1 MKIPLIDLRPT
12 MDDLREEVLEA
23 ITKVVDSNI
32 FIMGPEIS
40 SFEKEISEYCRTSDA
55 VGVSSGTDAL
65 LLSLMVLNIG
75 PGDFVLTSNFSFF
88 ATAGVISR
96 LNATPI
102 FVDIDSK
109 TFNMDSTKLQMV
121 LNEMDKK
128 KLNRVKAIIPVH
140 LYGQCANMEEIMRI
154 SKEFKIPVIEDGA
167 QSIGAECFING
178 KKKKAGNIG
187 DFGCFSF
194 FPTKNLGGIGDGG
207 IITVNDSQISDLLRL
222 KRVHGGERKYYH
234 RLIGGNF
241 RLDPIQAAVL
251 RVKLPHL
258 DKWHIQ
264 RRNNAEHY
272 NKLFKDVGLSDF
284 VRIPFIAHSK
294 VLQNFHIFNQYVIK
308 VEYRDKLKSF
318 LLENEIF
325 TEIYYPVPLHLQ
337 ECFLNLGGKK
347 GDFPESESVAKEVL
361 ALPIYPGS
369 TNEMRQ
375 IVVEKIAKFYN
386 R

>member
-12 MDDLREEVLEA
+12 MDDLREEILEA

-32 FIMGPEIS
+32 FILGPEIN
-40 SFEKEISEYCRTSDA
+40 SFEREISKYCGTSDA

-65 LLSLMVLNIG
+65 LLSLMVLNVG
-75 PGDFVLTSNFSFF
+75 PGDLVLTSNFSFF

-96 LNATPI
+96 LNAKPI
-102 FVDIDSK
+102 FVDIEPK
-109 TFNMDSTKLQMV
+109 TFNMDANYLKKI

-128 KLNRVKAIIPVH
+128 KLKRVKAIIPVH
-140 LYGQCANMEEIMRI
+140 LYGQCANMEEIMQI
-154 SKEFKIPVIEDGA
+154 SKEFKIPVIEDGS

-194 FPTKNLGGIGDGG
+194 FPTKNLGGVGDGG
-207 IITVNDSQISDLLRL
+207 MVTVNDPQISDLLRL
-222 KRVHGGERKYYH
+222 KRVHGGERKYFH

-241 RLDPIQAAVL
+241 RLDPLQAAVL
-251 RVKLPHL
+251 RVKLTHL
-258 DKWHIQ
+258 DKWHLQ
-264 RRNNAEHY
+264 RQENAEHY
-272 NKLFKDVGLSDF
+272 NKLFSDEGLSEY
-284 VRIPFIAHSK
+284 VEIPLLSHPKILRHY
-294 VLQNFHIFNQYVIK
+294 HIFNQYVIK
-308 VEYRDKLKSF
+308 AENRDKLKSF
-318 LLENEIF
+318 LLENEII

-337 ECFLNLGGKK
+337 ECFFDLGGKT
-347 GDFPESESVAKEVL
+347 GDFPVSETISKEVL

-375 IVVEKIAKFYN
+375 IVVEKISKFYKK
-386 R
+386 

>member
-102 FVDIDSK
+102 FVDIDAK
-109 TFNMDSTKLQMV
+109 TFNMDSTKLQIV

-140 LYGQCANMEEIMRI
+140 LYGQCANMEEIMR
-154 SKEFKIPVIEDGA
+154 KIG
-167 QSIGAECFING
+167 
-178 KKKKAGNIG
+178 
-187 DFGCFSF
+187 
-194 FPTKNLGGIGDGG
+194 
-207 IITVNDSQISDLLRL
+207 R
-222 KRVHGGERKYYH
+222 
-234 RLIGGNF
+234 
-241 RLDPIQAAVL
+241 
-251 RVKLPHL
+251 
-258 DKWHIQ
+258 
-264 RRNNAEHY
+264 
-272 NKLFKDVGLSDF
+272 
-284 VRIPFIAHSK
+284 AH
-294 VLQNFHIFNQYVIK
+294 V
-308 VEYRDKLKSF
+308 
-318 LLENEIF
+318 
-325 TEIYYPVPLHLQ
+325 
-337 ECFLNLGGKK
+337 
-347 GDFPESESVAKEVL
+347 
-361 ALPIYPGS
+361 
-369 TNEMRQ
+369 
-375 IVVEKIAKFYN
+375 
-386 R
+386 